1 MYALGRFL
9 SGCLA
14 SCIVATS
21 AYAAPYSQFVVFGDS
36 LSDAGNAAFITSN
49 QFPPSPPFAGSFSN
63 GPTAAQ
69 YMANLLGVS
78 VSLGWS
84 GLSAAANNYAVGGGL
99 NGAGNYNVQI
109 GNPPGLGAAFPTMA
123 ATGIRQ
129 QIERYALVNP
139 VVPNAAS
146 TLFMVWGGPN
156 NIFLGAETGG
166 DPTVYIPAALND
178 LGNDLLM
185 LAGMG
190 ARHLFV
196 PGMADLGL
204 TPEAR
209 AMGPAVMAGLSALSA
224 AYNGGL
230 ALLLDG
236 LEGVLD
242 PLGVDLYSFD
252 TAAFFADV
260 SANPSAFGFTNV
272 TDSCLFTAPAACST
286 YLYFDNVHPTTLGHD
301 LLALQF
307 ASALGI
313 VPEPGMTGLLLVA
326 LMGLLALHGQK
337 ARSSNI
343 AS

>member
-1 MYALGRFL
+1 MNGLGRFL

-14 SCIVATS
+14 SCVVATS

-36 LSDAGNAAFITSN
+36 LSDAGNAASITSN
-49 QFPPSPPFAGSFSN
+49 LFPPSPPYAGTFSN
-63 GPTAAQ
+63 GPTASQ

-99 NGAGNYNVQI
+99 NGIGNYNVQI
-109 GNPPGLGAAFPTMA
+109 GNPPGLGAAFPLMA
-123 ATGIRQ
+123 ATGIHQ
-129 QIERYALVNP
+129 QIERYAVVNP

-166 DPTVYIPAALND
+166 DPSLYVPAALAD

-190 ARHLFV
+190 ARNLFV
-196 PGMADLGL
+196 PNMPDLGL

-209 AMGPAVMAGLSALSA
+209 NAGPAAMAGLSALSA

-230 ALLLDG
+230 AALLAGLDASF
-236 LEGVLD
+236 D
-242 PLGVDLYSFD
+242 PLGIGLYSFD
-252 TAAFFADV
+252 TAAFFAEV
-260 SANPSAFGFTNV
+260 TANPGAFGLTNV
-272 TDSCLFTAPAACST
+272 TGSCLFTAPGLCST
-286 YLYFDNVHPTTLGHD
+286 YLYFDNVHPTTVTHD

-307 ASALGI
+307 ATAVGI
-313 VPEPGMTGLLLVA
+313 VPEPAMSGLLVVA
-326 LMGLLALHGQK
+326 LVGLWGVRRRAFI
-337 ARSSNI
+337 R
-343 AS
+343 

>member
-1 MYALGRFL
+1 MKAFGRFL
-9 SGCLA
+9 AGCIA
-14 SCIVATS
+14 SWVVATS

-36 LSDAGNAAFITSN
+36 LSDAGNASFITSN
-49 QFPPSPPFAGSFSN
+49 LFPPSPPYAGTFSN

-69 YMANLLGVS
+69 YLANLLGVS
-78 VSLGWS
+78 VGFGWS
-84 GLSAAANNYAVGGGL
+84 GLSGAANNYAVGGGL
-99 NGAGNYNVQI
+99 NGTGNYNVQI
-109 GNPPGLGAAFPTMA
+109 GNPPGLGVAFPTMA
-123 ATGIRQ
+123 VTGIRQ

-166 DPTVYIPAALND
+166 DPTVYVPAALID
-178 LGNDLLM
+178 LRDDLVM
-185 LAGMG
+185 LAAMG
-190 ARHLFV
+190 AQHLFV
-196 PGMADLGL
+196 PSMPDLGL

-209 AMGPAVMAGLSALSA
+209 GKGPAAMAALSALSA

-230 ALLLDG
+230 AQVLAGLDTAF
-236 LEGVLD
+236 D
-242 PLGVDLYSFD
+242 PLGIDLYSFD

-260 SANPSAFGFTNV
+260 TANPAMYGFTNV
-272 TDSCLFTAPAACST
+272 TDSCLYSAAACST

-313 VPEPGMTGLLLVA
+313 VPEPAMTGLVLVA
-326 LMGLLALHGQK
+326 VVGLLGFLRRPPRSV
-337 ARSSNI
+337 ARAAN
-343 AS
+343 

>member
-1 MYALGRFL
+1 MNSLGRFL
-9 SGCLA
+9 SSCLA
-14 SCIVATS
+14 SCVVATS

-49 QFPPSPPFAGSFSN
+49 LFPPSPPYAGSFSN

-78 VSLGWS
+78 VTLGWS
-84 GLSAAANNYAVGGGL
+84 GLNATANNYAVGGGL
-99 NGAGNYNVQI
+99 NGYGNYNVQI
-109 GNPPGLGAAFPTMA
+109 GNPPGLGAAFPVMA
-123 ATGIRQ
+123 TTGIRE
-129 QIERYALVNP
+129 QIERYSLVNP

-156 NIFLGAETGG
+156 NVFLGAETGG
-166 DPTVYIPAALND
+166 DPSVYIPAALAD
-178 LGNDLLM
+178 LSNDLLM

-196 PGMADLGL
+196 PSMPDLGL

-209 AMGPAVMAGLSALSA
+209 NAGPAAMAGLSALSA

-230 ALLLDG
+230 TLLLDG
-236 LEGVLD
+236 LETAFD
-242 PLGVDLYSFD
+242 PLGIDLFSFD

-260 SANPSAFGFTNV
+260 TANPAAFGLTNA
-272 TDSCLFTAPAACST
+272 TNSCLFTAPTLCST
-286 YLYFDNVHPTTLGHD
+286 YLYFDNVHPTTAAHD

-307 ASALGI
+307 ATAVGI
-313 VPEPGMTGLLLVA
+313 VPEPATSWLLVIT
-326 LMGLLALHGQK
+326 LVGLWGLRRRAFN
-337 ARSSNI
+337 R
-343 AS
+343 

>member
-1 MYALGRFL
+1 MNGLGRFL

-49 QFPPSPPFAGSFSN
+49 AFPPSPPYAGTFSN

-78 VSLGWS
+78 VGLGWS

-99 NGAGNYNVQI
+99 NGIGNYNVQI
-109 GNPPGLGAAFPTMA
+109 GNPPGLGAAFPVMA
-123 ATGIRQ
+123 DTGIRQ
-129 QIERYALVNP
+129 QMERYALVNP

-196 PGMADLGL
+196 PNMPDLGL

-209 AMGPAVMAGLSALSA
+209 GMGPAAMAGLSALSA

-230 ALLLDG
+230 AQMLAGLDTAFDLLG
-236 LEGVLD
+236 I
-242 PLGVDLYSFD
+242 DLYSFD
-252 TAAFFADV
+252 TSAFFADIT
-260 SANPSAFGFTNV
+260 ANPAAYGLTNV
-272 TDSCLFTAPAACST
+272 TDSCLFTAPAVCST
-286 YLYFDNVHPTTLGHD
+286 YLYFDNVHPTTAAHD
-301 LLALQF
+301 LLALQY
-307 ASALGI
+307 AMALGI
-313 VPEPGMTGLLLVA
+313 IPEPATSGLLVITLV
-326 LMGLLALHGQK
+326 GLWGLRRRAFI
-337 ARSSNI
+337 R
-343 AS
+343 

>member
-1 MYALGRFL
+1 MGALARFI
-9 SGCLA
+9 SGCVA
-14 SCIVATS
+14 SCVMATS
-21 AYAAPYSQFVVFGDS
+21 AFAAPYSQFVVFGDS

-49 QFPPSPPFAGSFSN
+49 AFPPSPPYAGTFSN

-78 VSLGWS
+78 VGLGWS

-99 NGAGNYNVQI
+99 NGIGNYNVQI
-109 GNPPGLGAAFPTMA
+109 GNPPGLGAAFPVMA
-123 ATGIRQ
+123 NTGIRQ
-129 QIERYALVNP
+129 QMERYALVNP
-139 VVPNAAS
+139 MVPNAAS

-196 PGMADLGL
+196 PNMPDLGL

-209 AMGPAVMAGLSALSA
+209 GMGPAAMAGLSALSA

-230 ALLLDG
+230 AQMLAGLDTAFDLLG
-236 LEGVLD
+236 I
-242 PLGVDLYSFD
+242 DLYSFD
-252 TAAFFADV
+252 TSAFFADIT
-260 SANPSAFGFTNV
+260 ANPAAYGLTNV
-272 TDSCLFTAPAACST
+272 TDSCLFTAPAVCST
-286 YLYFDNVHPTTLGHD
+286 YLYFDNVHPTTAAHD
-301 LLALQF
+301 LLALQY
-307 ASALGI
+307 AMALGI
-313 VPEPGMTGLLLVA
+313 IPEPATSGLLVITLV
-326 LMGLLALHGQK
+326 GLWGLRRRAFI
-337 ARSSNI
+337 R
-343 AS
+343 

>member
-1 MYALGRFL
+1 MKALSRLL
-9 SGCLA
+9 SSCVA
-14 SCIVATS
+14 SWVLVTS

-36 LSDAGNAAFITSN
+36 LSDAGNAAFVTSN
-49 QFPPSPPFAGSFSN
+49 QFPPSPPYAGTFSN

-69 YMANLLGVS
+69 YIADRLGVS
-78 VSLGWS
+78 VGLGWS
-84 GLSAAANNYAVGGGL
+84 SVSAAANNYAVGGGL
-99 NGAGNYNVQI
+99 NGIGNYNVQI
-109 GNPPGLGAAFPTMA
+109 GNPPGLGAVFPTMA
-123 ATGIRQ
+123 VTGIRE

-139 VVPNAAS
+139 VVPDAAS

-156 NIFLGAETGG
+156 NIFLGAETGD

-196 PGMADLGL
+196 PSMPDLGL

-209 AMGPAVMAGLSALSA
+209 NAGPAAMAGLSALSA

-230 ALLLDG
+230 AQLLAGLDAAF
-236 LEGVLD
+236 D
-242 PLGVDLYSFD
+242 PLGIDLFSFD

-260 SANPSAFGFTNV
+260 TANPEAYGLTNA
-272 TDSCLFTAPAACST
+272 TDSCLFTAPAVCST
-286 YLYFDNVHPTTLGHD
+286 YLYFDNVHPTTAAHS

-307 ASALGI
+307 ASAAGI
-313 VPEPGMTGLLLVA
+313 VPEPALSGLLLVA
-326 LMGLLALHGQK
+326 LVGLWGVRRRAF
-337 ARSSNI
+337 ARQ
-343 AS
+343 

>member
-1 MYALGRFL
+1 MKALRRL
-9 SGCLA
+9 VSSCLA
-14 SCIVATS
+14 SCVVVTS

-36 LSDAGNAAFITSN
+36 LSDAGNAAVITSN
-49 QFPPSPPFAGSFSN
+49 LFPPSPPYAGTFSN

-69 YMANLLGVS
+69 YLANRLGVS
-78 VSLGWS
+78 VEVGWS
-84 GLSAAANNYAVGGGL
+84 GLSGAANNYAVGGGL
-99 NGAGNYNVQI
+99 NGTGNYNVQI
-109 GNPPGLGAAFPTMA
+109 GNPPGLGAVFPTMA
-123 ATGIRQ
+123 VTGIRQ

-139 VVPNAAS
+139 AVPNAAS

-166 DPTVYIPAALND
+166 DPSVFIPAALND

-196 PGMADLGL
+196 PNMPDLGL

-209 AMGPAVMAGLSALSA
+209 GMGPAGMAGLSALSA

-230 ALLLDG
+230 AQLLAGLDTAF
-236 LEGVLD
+236 D
-242 PLGVDLYSFD
+242 PLGIDLYSFD

-260 SANPSAFGFTNV
+260 TANPAAFGLTNA
-272 TDSCLFTAPAACST
+272 TDSCLFTAPAVCST
-286 YLYFDNVHPTTLGHD
+286 YLYFDNVHPTTVTHN

-307 ASALGI
+307 ATALGVI
-313 VPEPGMTGLLLVA
+313 PEPAMPGLVLVA
-326 LMGLLALHGQK
+326 LVWLWGVRRRAF
-337 ARSSNI
+337 ARW
-343 AS
+343 

>member
-1 MYALGRFL
+1 MSALARFI
-9 SGCLA
+9 SGCVA
-14 SCIVATS
+14 SWVVATS
-21 AYAAPYSQFVVFGDS
+21 AFAAPYSQFVVFGDS

-49 QFPPSPPFAGSFSN
+49 AFPPSPPYAGTFSN

-78 VSLGWS
+78 VGLGWS

-99 NGAGNYNVQI
+99 NGIGNYNVQI
-109 GNPPGLGAAFPTMA
+109 GNPPGLGAAFPVMA
-123 ATGIRQ
+123 NTGIRQ
-129 QIERYALVNP
+129 QVERYALVNP

-166 DPTVYIPAALND
+166 DPSVYIPAALND

-196 PGMADLGL
+196 PNMPDLGL

-209 AMGPAVMAGLSALSA
+209 GKEPAAMAGLSALSA

-230 ALLLDG
+230 AQMLAGLDTAFDLLG
-236 LEGVLD
+236 I
-242 PLGVDLYSFD
+242 DLYSFD

-260 SANPSAFGFTNV
+260 TANPAAYGLTNV
-272 TDSCLFTAPAACST
+272 TDSCLFTAPAVCST
-286 YLYFDNVHPTTLGHD
+286 YLYFDNVHPTTAAHD
-301 LLALQF
+301 LLSLQY
-307 ASALGI
+307 AMALGI
-313 VPEPGMTGLLLVA
+313 IPEPATSGLLVITLV
-326 LMGLLALHGQK
+326 GLWGLRRRAFI
-337 ARSSNI
+337 R
-343 AS
+343 